1 MYGPLSQFSTKESL
15 KFDAH
20 WSVHANKMTLSCDV
34 CSLPP
39 QAKQA
44 NTKSSKFI
52 SIYIFSVRMSTMNFY
67 RLYKI
72 LTDHNGCIAWCK
84 EHNLLASSVKCPRA
98 GCSNALSW
106 TVRSSSRDGYEWR
119 CSKRGYNGMAS
130 IRQNSW
136 FSGSKLSIEKILAL
150 TYAWAHKFSASQ
162 AVHETSL
169 DDETTST
176 ETVVDWYNYCREVCA
191 DRIMNHHA
199 GPIGGPGTTVE
210 IDESKFG
217 KMKYHRG
224 RPIEGK
230 WVFGGI
236 CRETK
241 ACFLVPVECRD
252 RDTLL
257 PIIRAHILPGTR
269 IMSDLWKA
277 YDCLKNE
284 GYDHLTVNHSLNF
297 VDPDTG
303 AHTQR
308 IENTWWGVKRSLPRT
323 GTSKELFYGY
333 LQEYMW
339 CQQYGEDPF
348 GNIIK
353 HIADLY
359 EVRKDL

>member
-34 CSLPP
+34 CSLPL

-72 LTDHNGCIAWCK
+72 LTDHNGCIEWCK
-84 EHNLLASSVKCPRA
+84 EHNLLASSVKYPRA

-119 CSKRGYNGMAS
+119 CSKRGCNGMAS

-176 ETVVDWYNYCREVCA
+176 EMVVDWYNYCREVCA

-241 ACFLVPVECRD
+241 ACFLVPVERRD

-269 IMSDLWKA
+269 VMSDLWKA
-277 YDCLKNE
+277 YDCLTKR
-284 GYDHLTVNHSLNF
+284 GLRSSHSKPQPKLRRPRHRCPHTAHRKHMVGSKAKFAPYRNIQRTLRWL
-297 VDPDTG
+297 PTG
-303 AHTQR
+303 VHVASAIWR
-308 IENTWWGVKRSLPRT
+308 GSL
-323 GTSKELFYGY
+323 
-333 LQEYMW
+333 W
-339 CQQYGEDPF
+339 
-348 GNIIK
+348 K
-353 HIADLY
+353 HYQAYRRPL
-359 EVRKDL
+359 

>member
-1 MYGPLSQFSTKESL
+1 
-15 KFDAH
+15 
-20 WSVHANKMTLSCDV
+20 
-34 CSLPP
+34 
-39 QAKQA
+39 
-44 NTKSSKFI
+44 
-52 SIYIFSVRMSTMNFY
+52 MNFF
-67 RLYKI
+67 RLCKI
-72 LTDHNGCIAWCK
+72 LTDHNGCIEWCK

-98 GCSNALSW
+98 ECSNALSW

-119 CSKRGYNGMAS
+119 CSKSGCNGMAS

-241 ACFLVPVECRD
+241 ACFLVPVERRD

-269 IMSDLWKA
+269 VMSDLWKA

-303 AHTQR
+303 AHTQG

-323 GTSKELFYGY
+323 GTSKELFDGY

-339 CQQYGEDPF
+339 RQQYGEDPF

-359 EVRKDL
+359 EVRKDP